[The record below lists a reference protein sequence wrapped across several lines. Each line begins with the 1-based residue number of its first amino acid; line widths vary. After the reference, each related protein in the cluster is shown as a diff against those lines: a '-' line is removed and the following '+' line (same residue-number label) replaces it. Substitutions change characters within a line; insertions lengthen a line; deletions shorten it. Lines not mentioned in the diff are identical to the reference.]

1 MLQNNLL
8 LIISLLFVVSML
20 SMLSDKLRISYPILL
35 VIAGLLIGFIPGV
48 PAIKLEPDLVFIIF
62 LPPLLY
68 AAAWNTSWNDFWRH
82 RRPIGLLAFG
92 LVVFTATAI
101 AFISNALIPGFTLS
115 LGFLLGGIISPPD
128 AIAATSV
135 LQQLK
140 VPKRITT
147 ILEGE
152 SLINDASSL
161 IVFRFALAA
170 ISTGHF
176 VLWEAGVDFLLVA
189 VMGIVI
195 GLAIAH
201 IVYAIHRWLPTTPSI
216 DTAITL
222 ISPYLMY
229 IAAEHFHFSG
239 VLAVVSGGL
248 FLSFRSHEVFSY
260 NTRIQAVSVWETLV
274 FLLNGVV
281 FIMIGLELPYII
293 NELEDNSLL
302 SAIWHAVIISLATI
316 VIRII
321 WVFPGAYL
329 PRVLSKRIREN
340 ETRPN
345 WKSVFITGWSGMRGV
360 VSLASALA
368 VPITLAKDQAFPYR
382 NLILFITFVVILF
395 TLVIQGLSLP
405 WLIRVLKIEA
415 PESEAHHEHAI
426 RLRMANAVLDMLEKS
441 YREESST
448 IEAFVRLKERY
459 TRMAEIA
466 NSRLQQDEKAQLS
479 GSFIPQYRKMLL
491 EAVEVRRAELQKM
504 TRHKEFPD
512 ELLRKREAEL
522 DLEEARLRK

>member
-8 LIISLLFVVSML
+8 LIISLLLVVSML
-20 SMLSDKLRISYPILL
+20 TMLSNKLRISYPILL
-35 VIAGLLIGFIPGV
+35 VIAGLGIGFIPGV
-48 PAIKLEPDLVFIIF
+48 PSITLQPEIVFIIF

-68 AAAWNTSWNDFWRH
+68 SAAWYTSWNDFWRF
-82 RRPIGLLAFG
+82 RRPIGMLAFG
-92 LVVFTATAI
+92 LVIFTATAV
-101 AFISNALIPGFTLS
+101 AFIAHAIIPGFS
-115 LGFLLGGIISPPD
+115 LPMGFLLGAIVSPPD

-140 VPKRITT
+140 VPRRITT

-170 ISTGHF
+170 IFTGQF
-176 VLWEAGVDFLLVA
+176 SLWEAGLDFVVVA
-189 VMGIVI
+189 FMGVVV

-201 IVYAIHRWLPTTPSI
+201 IVYLIHRFLPTTTNI
-216 DTAITL
+216 DVAITL

-248 FLSFRSHEVFSY
+248 FLSFRSHEIFSY
-260 NTRIQAVSVWETLV
+260 NTRLQAINVWDTLV

-281 FIMIGLELPYII
+281 FIMIGLELPFII
-293 NELEDNSLL
+293 KELGNVSLL
-302 SAIWHAVIISLATI
+302 YAIKFSVAISIVTII
-316 VIRII
+316 IRIL
-321 WVFPGAYL
+321 WVYPGAYL
-329 PRVLSKRIREN
+329 PRWFSGKIRER
-340 ETRPN
+340 EPRPD
-345 WKSVFITGWSGMRGV
+345 WRSVFIVGWSGMRGV

-368 VPITLAKDQAFPYR
+368 VPITLTNGQAFPQR

-405 WLIRVLKIEA
+405 WLIRIMKIEA

-426 RLRMANAVLDMLEKS
+426 RLRLATAVLDLLEKS
-441 YREESST
+441 YSEESAS

-459 TRMAEIA
+459 QRMADIA
-466 NSRLQQDEKAQLS
+466 SSRLKQDENTQLA
-479 GSFIPQYRKMLL
+479 GSFVPQYRRMLL
-491 EAVEVRRAELQKM
+491 ETVKVRRAELSKM
-504 TRHKEFPD
+504 ARQKEFPD
-512 ELLRKREAEL
+512 ELLRKRETEL

>member
-20 SMLSDKLRISYPILL
+20 TMLSNKLRISYPILL
-35 VIAGLLIGFIPGV
+35 VIAGLGIGFIPGI
-48 PAIKLEPDLVFIIF
+48 PAIRLQPDMVFIIF

-68 AAAWNTSWNDFWRH
+68 AAAWNTSWNDFWRY

-92 LVVFTATAI
+92 LVIFTATAVALI
-101 AFISNALIPGFTLS
+101 AHVIIPGFS
-115 LGFLLGGIISPPD
+115 LPMGFLLGAIISPPD

-140 VPKRITT
+140 VPKRINA

-170 ISTGHF
+170 IFTGEF
-176 VLWEAGVDFLLVA
+176 VLWKAGMDFLLVSL
-189 VMGIVI
+189 MGIVI

-201 IVYAIHRWLPTTPSI
+201 VVYVMHRFLPTTPSI

-229 IAAEHFHFSG
+229 ITAEHFHFSG

-260 NTRIQAVSVWETLV
+260 STRLQAVSVWETLV

-293 NELEDNSLL
+293 QELGTTSLRT
-302 SAIWHAVIISLATI
+302 AIGFSICISIVTII
-316 VIRII
+316 IRIL
-321 WVFPGAYL
+321 WVFPGAYV
-329 PRVLSKRIREN
+329 PRMLSKKIRARES
-340 ETRPN
+340 RPD
-345 WKSVFITGWSGMRGV
+345 WKSVFIVGWSGMRGV

-368 VPITLAKDQAFPYR
+368 VPITLTNGEAFPHR
-382 NLILFITFVVILF
+382 SLILFITFVVILF

-426 RLRMANAVLDMLEKS
+426 RLRLATAVLDLLERS
-441 YREESST
+441 YHEESAN
-448 IEAFVRLKERY
+448 IEAFVRLRERY
-459 TRMAEIA
+459 QRMADFA
-466 NSRLQQDEKAQLS
+466 NSRLKQEEAAQLS
-479 GSFIPQYRKMLL
+479 GSFVPKYRKMLL
-491 EAVEVRRAELQKM
+491 ETVAIRRAELAKM
-504 TRHKEFPD
+504 TRLKEFPH
-512 ELLRKREAEL
+512 ELLRKRETEL

>member
-1 MLQNNLL
+1 MLQDSLL

-20 SMLSDKLRISYPILL
+20 TMLSEKLRISYPILL
-35 VIAGLLIGFIPGV
+35 VIAGLGIGFIPGI
-48 PAIKLEPDLVFIIF
+48 PSITLQPDLVFVIF

-68 AAAWNTSWNDFWRH
+68 AAAWNTSWNDFWRF
-82 RRPIGLLAFG
+82 RRPIFMLAFG
-92 LVVFTATAI
+92 LVIFTATAI
-101 AFISNALIPGFTLS
+101 AFTSHALIPGFS
-115 LGFLLGGIISPPD
+115 LPMGFLLGAIISPPD

-140 VPKRITT
+140 VPKRITA

-170 ISTGHF
+170 IFTGQF
-176 VLWEAGVDFLLVA
+176 TLWEAGVDFLLVA
-189 VMGIVI
+189 VMGVVI

-201 IVYAIHRWLPTTPSI
+201 IVYLIHRFLPTTPSI

-260 NTRIQAVSVWETLV
+260 NTRLQAVSVWETLV

-293 NELEDNSLL
+293 KELGESSLFD
-302 SAIWHAVIISLATI
+302 AIKFAVLISVVTI
-316 VIRII
+316 VIRIL

-329 PRVLSKRIREN
+329 PRILSKKIKKN
-340 ETRPN
+340 EARPS
-345 WKSVFITGWSGMRGV
+345 WPSVFIVGWSGMRGV

-368 VPITLAKDQAFPYR
+368 VPITMSNGQAFPQR

-395 TLVIQGLSLP
+395 TLVLQGLSLP
-405 WLIRVLKIEA
+405 WLIRILKIEA

-426 RLRMANAVLDMLEKS
+426 RLRLATAVIGLLEKS
-441 YREESST
+441 YSEESVS
-448 IEAFVRLKERY
+448 IEAFIRLKERY
-459 TRMAEIA
+459 QRMADIA
-466 NSRLQQDEKAQLS
+466 NSRLQQDENTQQA
-479 GSFIPQYRKMLL
+479 GSFLPLYRKMLL
-491 EAVEVRRAELQKM
+491 EAVQVRRAELSKM
-504 TRHKEFPD
+504 SRLKEFPD
-512 ELLRKREAEL
+512 ELIRKRETEL

>member
-1 MLQNNLL
+1 MLQDNLL

-20 SMLSDKLRISYPILL
+20 TMLSTKLRISYPILL
-35 VIAGLLIGFIPGV
+35 VLAGLGIGFIPGV
-48 PAIKLEPDLVFIIF
+48 PSITLQPELVFVIF

-68 AAAWNTSWNDFWRH
+68 AAAWYTSWNDFWRL
-82 RRPIGLLAFG
+82 RRPVFMLAFG
-92 LVVFTATAI
+92 LVIFTATAV
-101 AFISNALIPGFTLS
+101 AFIANALIPGFTLP
-115 LGFLLGGIISPPD
+115 LGFLLGAIISPPD

-135 LQQLK
+135 LEHLK

-170 ISTGHF
+170 IFTGQF
-176 VLWEAGVDFLLVA
+176 SIWEAGGDFVLVS
-189 VMGIVI
+189 VMGVVI

-201 IVYAIHRWLPTTPSI
+201 VVYLIHRFLPTTPSI

-260 NTRIQAVSVWETLV
+260 STRLQAVSVWETLV
-274 FLLNGVV
+274 FLLNGIV

-293 NELEDNSLL
+293 KELGETSILE
-302 SAIWHAVIISLATI
+302 AIKYAVLISLVTI
-316 VIRII
+316 AIRII
-321 WVFPGAYL
+321 WVYPGAYL
-329 PRVLSKRIREN
+329 PRLLSARIRRK
-340 ETRPN
+340 ETRPGSA
-345 WKSVFITGWSGMRGV
+345 SVFIVGWSGMRGV

-368 VPITLAKDQAFPYR
+368 VPITMTNGQAFPQR
-382 NLILFITFVVILF
+382 NLILFITFIVILF
-395 TLVIQGLSLP
+395 TLVLQGLSLP
-405 WLIRVLKIEA
+405 WLIRLLKIEA
-415 PESEAHHEHAI
+415 PEPEVAHEHAI
-426 RLRMANAVLDMLEKS
+426 RLRLATAVLDMLERS
-441 YREESST
+441 YAEEAST
-448 IEAFVRLKERY
+448 VDAFVRLRERY
-459 TRMAEIA
+459 QRMADIA
-466 NSRLQQDEKAQLS
+466 TSKLNQEDGVHSAGHFLPK
-479 GSFIPQYRKMLL
+479 YRQMLL
-491 EAVEVRRAELQKM
+491 DAVHVRRAELNKM
-504 TRHKEFPD
+504 TRSREFPD
-512 ELLRKREAEL
+512 ELIRKRETEL